1 MRRRIQRSK
10 SKNTL
15 KRTHVKNKETCK
27 NKQQQQQQAATS
39 SNNKQNKAKQQ
50 EATLLPPLSSHFTY
64 TRVRVQILVKSAK
77 KQNKTKTTFPPLILL
92 TRVCVD
98 IGQINETGTLSLID
112 RKKNIFK
119 LAQGEYV
126 AYVLF
131 THCSFLSHPS
141 TQKNKDTCDSKNKT
155 KKDRENK
162 LFSVREK

>member
-77 KQNKTKTTFPPLILL
+77 KQSKTKTTFPPLILL
-92 TRVCVD
+92 TRVCRYWSNQRNGDAVAD
-98 IGQINETGTLSLID
+98 RPKEEHLQARAGRIRCVRSIYTL
-112 RKKNIFK
+112 
-119 LAQGEYV
+119 
-126 AYVLF
+126 
-131 THCSFLSHPS
+131 
-141 TQKNKDTCDSKNKT
+141 
-155 KKDRENK
+155 
-162 LFSVREK
+162 LFSFASIHTKE